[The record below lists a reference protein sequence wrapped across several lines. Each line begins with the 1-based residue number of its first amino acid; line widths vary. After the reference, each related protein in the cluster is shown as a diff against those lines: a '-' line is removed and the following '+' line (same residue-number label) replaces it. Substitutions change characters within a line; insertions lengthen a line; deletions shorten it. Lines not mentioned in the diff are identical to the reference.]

1 MRSFIILSLL
11 SLVFL
16 SCQKNVIVK
25 QHGIAIEFDEKM
37 RTRIYHPDGIGNSIA
52 GDFLSSEYLLTLD
65 GPMEEFDIID
75 KSVVKESNI
84 GAKYLITGIS
94 TEHGQRIEKHVKI
107 VAIDSIPGFL
117 LQRVQYINS
126 GEHNL
131 RVTGWVSNRYS
142 IHDQEPDDTSHFW
155 SFQGSSSG
163 ARADWI
169 LPVTPGFSQKNYMG
183 MNNSD
188 YGGGIP
194 VVDVW
199 RKDAGIATGHIELV
213 PKLVS
218 FPVQYNKDDDF
229 ATIGIEKT
237 FKDEVIL
244 SPGDTL
250 DTYETF
256 ISLHTEDCF
265 SVLERYSGILRSKG
279 LQFAEPEEASFEPV
293 WCAWGYE
300 RDFTI
305 DEILGTLPKVKELGI
320 NWAVI
325 DDGYQ
330 QAEGDWKVNTR
341 KFPGGENDMKELVD
355 KIHSYD
361 MKAKLWYAPLAV
373 DPGSKLL
380 ARHPDIILHNENGSP
395 RDITWWDSYY
405 MSPTKEKTLEYTRKV
420 IHMFMSEWGFD
431 GLKLDGQHMN
441 AVPPDYSLEH
451 PEEAVEQLPGFFKE
465 IYKEARS
472 CKPNAVLENCPCG
485 CCMSIYNMTSLNQT
499 VSSDP
504 LSSWQIRLKGKVYRA
519 IIPEHAYYGDHVE
532 LSDNGSDFASTFGIG
547 GVLGTKFTWP
557 ADNPAASASYL
568 LTPEK
573 EVTWEKWFSLYNE
586 LMLSKGNYLGDLYD
600 IGFDQPETHVIEKE
614 GNLYFAFYS
623 DSWDGNIEFRGL
635 NQGAEYS
642 VFDYINNLTLG
653 IVSSDKPY
661 LNTNFKGSLLV
672 KLQ

>member
-1 MRSFIILSLL
+1 MRSFLLLSLL
-11 SLVFL
+11 SLVFI

-25 QHGIAIEFDEKM
+25 HDGIAIEFDEQM
-37 RTRIYHPDGIGNSIA
+37 RTRIYHPDGLRNSIS

-65 GPMEEFDIID
+65 GPMDEFEIID
-75 KSVVKESNI
+75 KSVVKESNT
-84 GAKYLITGIS
+84 GARYLITGIS
-94 TEHGQRIEKHVKI
+94 TEHGQRIEKSIKI
-107 VAIDSIPGFL
+107 TTIDSLPGFL
-117 LQRVQYINS
+117 LQQVQYINR
-126 GEHNL
+126 GEGNL
-131 RVTGWVSNRYS
+131 RVTGWVCNRYS
-142 IHDQEPDDTSHFW
+142 IQDQEPADDSHFW

-163 ARADWI
+163 ERADWI
-169 LPVTPGFSQKNYMG
+169 LPVTPGFHQKNYMG

-194 VVDVW
+194 VVNVW

-218 FPVQYNKDDDF
+218 LPVEYNEYDDF

-237 FKDEVIL
+237 FEDAVIL
-244 SPGDTL
+244 STGDTL

-256 ISLHTEDCF
+256 ISLHAGDCF
-265 SVLERYSGILRSKG
+265 SVLKGYSGILRSKG
-279 LQFAEPEEASFEPV
+279 LQFEEPEEASFEPV

-300 RDFTI
+300 RDFTV
-305 DEILGTLPKVKELGI
+305 DEILGTLPKVRELGI
-320 NWAVI
+320 HWAVI

-330 QAEGDWKVNTR
+330 QAEGDWEVNAR
-341 KFPGGENDMKELVD
+341 KFPGGENGIKRLVD

-380 ARHPDIILHNENGSP
+380 ARHPDIILRNEDWSP
-395 RDITWWDSYY
+395 RDISWWDSYY
-405 MSPTKEKTLEYTRKV
+405 MSPTKEETLEHTRNV
-420 IHMFMSEWGFD
+420 VHMFMSEWGFD

-441 AVPPDYSLEH
+441 GVPPDYSLEH
-451 PEEAVEQLPGFFKE
+451 PEQAVEQLPVFFKE

-472 CKPNAVLENCPCG
+472 CKPNAVVENCPCG

-499 VSSDP
+499 VASDP

-532 LSDNGSDFASTFGIG
+532 ISDQGSDFASAFGIG

-573 EVTWEKWFSLYNE
+573 EVIWKKWFSLYNE
-586 LMLSKGNYLGDLYD
+586 LMLCKGNYLGDLYD

-614 GNLYFAFYS
+614 GNLYFAFYA
-623 DSWDGNIEFRGL
+623 DSWDGNIQFRGL
-635 NQGAEYS
+635 DKGVEYS
-642 VFDYINNLTLG
+642 VFDYINNTSLG
-653 IVSSDKPY
+653 TVTSDSPS

-672 KLQ
+672 KLK